1 MSSALATASAAP
13 RFFYGWWIVFASAAI
28 VFMSAGTFF
37 YGFGLLVG
45 PLTQEFGWSRA
56 AVSAAF
62 SLRTEV
68 GGVAA
73 PFVGFIVD
81 RVGPRVLV
89 LLGVWIVGAGFVL
102 LSLTQ
107 SLWTFY
113 GAVIII
119 AIGGSA
125 TGGPVSTVTIAHWF
139 ERRRSRAFGLLTF
152 GGGLSGVTAI
162 VLAWLISEF
171 GWREALVVIGVT
183 QLVIC
188 TPLALSIRN
197 RPADMGLS
205 VDGTPPTL
213 SEAGEERLEHPPAS
227 LGLTSREAI
236 KSSVFWR
243 VALVFA
249 LSNFATTAII
259 VHQVPFLTESVGA
272 SEAFA
277 AATVTAMTFMSL
289 VGRLAFGSIADFLP
303 KRFVVAAALLAIS
316 ASLALFATV
325 HETWQL
331 IYVLPLFALGFGGII
346 PVRSSLQAEYFGLRA
361 FGAIQGMSLTVAT
374 IGAFAGPV
382 LAGWLYDLTDSYRL
396 AFVLLAIGP
405 LLAVPLILS
414 AQPETRSEAQI
425 LDAASR

>member
-1 MSSALATASAAP
+1 VSSLLATAAAPP

-89 LLGVWIVGAGFVL
+89 LLGVWVVGAGFVL

-107 SLWTFY
+107 SLWAFY
-113 GAVIII
+113 GAVIVI

-162 VLAWLISEF
+162 VLAWLIAEF
-171 GWREALVVIGVT
+171 GWREALVIIGVT
-183 QLVIC
+183 QLAVC

-205 VDGTPPTL
+205 VDGAPPTP
-213 SEAGEERLEHPPAS
+213 SGAGDERLQPAPSS

-236 KSSVFWR
+236 KSTVFWR

-289 VGRLAFGSIADFLP
+289 VGRLAFGSVADFLP

-331 IYVLPLFALGFGGII
+331 VYVLPLFALGFGGII

-382 LAGWLYDLTDSYRL
+382 LAGWLYDVTDSYRL

-414 AQPETRSEAQI
+414 AQPETRAHTQ
-425 LDAASR
+425 LVDAASH